1 MKHWPQPIANGT
13 AEDPSDVQ
21 RVERFQSL
29 SAGQYWR
36 ARVDDAEQRVD
47 AGEVLLVESLRWVD
61 DAVHTVVLRAHPLKY
76 GKKPQGS
83 WRELEEH
90 RFLLADFLAKF
101 EFEPDAARIRAD
113 EVSAVQARIASLQ
126 ADLLSAQRDPQV
138 LAQVVAEELRRPRLA
153 GAEKDQP
160 SGQLVQPAAQNLE
173 VSAEGR
179 DLVDPSSFQ
188 SAAQIGTLTV
198 GQAISTGLQPAD
210 VDHLRESAQREY
222 QVATIKA
229 QWIQSKT
236 TAIAEAVRGMTPFF
250 SEQAAAALAAT
261 EDVRAYVTDLLRGI
275 ESLDLYVGK
284 GVQVQT
290 LREGASAPADVPLTF
305 VQKKLLMDEELAV
318 WAAIDEAFDVES
330 DAVFV
335 QALREHAPF
344 VEQIFPTPRCVLV
357 MATTHRHIDYGHE
370 LTNALMEEQNR
381 KVFLLVRDGDNV
393 YRVYSSVETHLRAA
407 RLFPTKDE
415 HEGIFKGLDGTT
427 TRFEDISYT
436 DRMAEH
442 ELFALH
448 YRRFLILAC
457 GLDHRLKLFGTFY
470 PGPASMAFLSMAFQE
485 RYCRFLYDDDAS
497 TQIAGPQSRPKLLE
511 WIASKN
517 AYLRSGSRVL
527 CNWTSLLTPDSAPGV
542 CKASGYRSER
552 KVDVLEGPSVKV
564 AFKDGKDL
572 CVQVQA
578 SRERRR
584 NEDAQAFQARV
595 ALTAYKP
602 NKWDGVSDEMPFLVL
617 DAVTLDELRWYLHHR
632 ASRSNQILYI
642 RLFKRAMAFIERE
655 LAEQA
660 QARASLR
667 AALVGASLVPEEQC
681 DDIVQRAVTAWQ
693 AANRGQSLPNFHE
706 GASGEQ
712 AKAWK
717 ALLDQMFL
725 LVRQGSAPVQ
735 PAGELALASL
745 RRPLRLAVT
754 GKGKYVLYASAND
767 SERDDRGQPFAWV
780 HRSVL
785 EIGKR
790 GKAREASSGWVRLP
804 RNTAAETTVHVWDEA
819 LHERMLEA
827 SETLL
832 AFKSPQHKAA
842 MFSHLDAWQAKAA
855 QWASPLEEEEFER
868 RLRHY
873 RSHRRED
880 LQVTIPLGIFTSA
893 KTAKVL
899 CAQADL
905 GLLLGRLA
913 PSSAA
918 RARVRCAYAEIYVR
932 EDLHKELFDAALRRS
947 SNWQIGYLPAEGFD
961 FEQVFAEEFS
971 RTIQVAP
978 LVEPLLSEKLGAYLG
993 SEDVRKMAT
1002 SQQESLELASSLH
1015 GNLVALDQALN
1026 LRRPHDYAPTR
1037 LTTLTLST
1045 GTTYDSKVAI
1055 LVVAP
1060 LGRKI
1065 PEGLPKAF
1073 GANGFGTQQQD
1084 FETREQAREAALEIR
1099 KEDRLRHLGPTV
1111 SALDRPDLPQS
1122 PSPDVDLYYAFE
1134 EALSES
1140 SS

>member
-1 MKHWPQPIANGT
+1 MEHLPQT
-13 AEDPSDVQ
+13 LSEEPSEAK
-21 RVERFQSL
+21 RIERFQAL

-36 ARVDDAEQRVD
+36 ARVADSEQRVD

-61 DAVHTVVLRAHPLKY
+61 DEVHTVVLRAHPLKY
-76 GKKPQGS
+76 GKKPEGS
-83 WRELEEH
+83 WRELKEH
-90 RFLLADFLAKF
+90 RFLLADFLVKF
-101 EFEPDAARIRAD
+101 EFEPDASRIRAD
-113 EVSAVQARIASLQ
+113 EVGTVQARIAGLQ
-126 ADLLSAQRDPQV
+126 TELLSAQRDPQV
-138 LAQVVAEELRRPRLA
+138 LAQVVAEELNRPRLA
-153 GAEKDQP
+153 GAQKELAAGQP
-160 SGQLVQPAAQNLE
+160 GQSAAQNLE
-173 VSAEGR
+173 GSAEGR
-179 DLVDPSSFQ
+179 EIVDPATLQ
-188 SAAQIGTLTV
+188 SAAQIGTITV
-198 GQAISTGLQPAD
+198 GQAISSGLQAAD
-210 VDHLRESAQREY
+210 VEHLRESAQREY

-229 QWIQSKT
+229 QWIQAKT
-236 TAIAEAVRGMTPFF
+236 TAIAEAVQAMTPFF

-261 EDVRAYVTDLLRGI
+261 EDVRSYVADLLRGI
-275 ESLDLYVGK
+275 ESLDLYVGN
-284 GVQVQT
+284 GVQVET
-290 LREGASAPADVPLTF
+290 LRKGESAAADVPLTF

-318 WAAIDEAFDVES
+318 WADIDEGFDSQS
-330 DAVFV
+330 DEVFV
-335 QALREHAPF
+335 QAVREYSQF
-344 VEQIFPTPRCVLV
+344 VEQMFPTPRCVLV

-370 LTNALMEEQNR
+370 LTNAVMEEQNR

-393 YRVYSSVETHLRAA
+393 YRVFSSVESHLRAA

-415 HEGIFKGLDGTT
+415 HEGVFKGLDGTT

-457 GLDHRLKLFGTFY
+457 GLDHRLKLFGAFY

-542 CKASGYRSER
+542 CKASGYRSQR

-564 AFKDGKDL
+564 TFKDGKDL
-572 CVQVQA
+572 CVQVQV
-578 SRERRR
+578 SRDRRD
-584 NEDAQAFQARV
+584 EEAQAFQARV
-595 ALTAYKP
+595 ALTAYKLSS
-602 NKWDGVSDEMPFLVL
+602 WDGVSDEMPFLVL

-667 AALVGASLVPEEQC
+667 AALVDAALVSEEQC
-681 DDIVQRAVTAWQ
+681 DDIVQQAVTAWQ

-735 PAGELALASL
+735 PAAELALASL

-767 SERDDRGQPFAWV
+767 AERDDRGQPFAWV

-790 GKAREASSGWVRLP
+790 GKAREASSSWVRLP

-819 LHERMLEA
+819 LHERMLDA
-827 SETLL
+827 GETLL

-842 MFSHLDAWQAKAA
+842 MFDHLENWQAKAA
-855 QWASPLEEEEFER
+855 QWGSPLEEEEFER

-918 RARVRCAYAEIYVR
+918 LARVRRTYAELYVR
-932 EDLHKELFDAALRRS
+932 EDLHKGIFDAALRRS

-961 FEQVFAEEFS
+961 FEQVFAEEIPRS
-971 RTIQVAP
+971 IQVAP

-1002 SQQESLELASSLH
+1002 SQQESLELASSLQ

-1026 LRRPHDYAPTR
+1026 LRRPHDYEPTR
-1037 LTTLTLST
+1037 LTTITLST
-1045 GTTYDSKVAI
+1045 GSTYDTKAAI

-1060 LGRKI
+1060 LGQKI
-1065 PEGLPKAF
+1065 PGGLPKAL

-1084 FETREQAREAALEIR
+1084 FETRALAREAALAIR
-1099 KEDRLRHLGPTV
+1099 KEDRLRHLGPVV
-1111 SALDRPDLPQS
+1111 SALDRPELPQS
-1122 PSPDVDLYYAFE
+1122 PSPDVELYYAFE
-1134 EALSES
+1134 
-1140 SS
+1140 